1 MQPKTSSGG
10 KSDFPQLQIGWSS
23 QDKQSSAKQ
32 PSICSSKEV
41 FTQENLSQSCRDPW
55 HWQALCPDRNYLS
68 FELSLSLKEGLLLQV
83 MEGKVRHSC
92 PSETPGSQPPA
103 PALSLCSTEPNWTAT
118 ALEAAL
124 EMEREERS
132 TPHSVPPQTRKY
144 RHVGSIPPAPAHSR
158 EG

>member
-1 MQPKTSSGG
+1 MAP
-10 KSDFPQLQIGWSS
+10 
-23 QDKQSSAKQ
+23 A
-32 PSICSSKEV
+32 CSE
-41 FTQENLSQSCRDPW
+41 
-55 HWQALCPDRNYLS
+55 PDRNYLS

-92 PSETPGSQPPA
+92 PSETPGFQLPA
-103 PALSLCSTEPNWTAT
+103 LALSLCSTEPNGTAT

-132 TPHSVPPQTRKY
+132 AHHSVPAQTRKY
-144 RHVGSIPPAPAHSR
+144 RHMGSIPPAPAHSR